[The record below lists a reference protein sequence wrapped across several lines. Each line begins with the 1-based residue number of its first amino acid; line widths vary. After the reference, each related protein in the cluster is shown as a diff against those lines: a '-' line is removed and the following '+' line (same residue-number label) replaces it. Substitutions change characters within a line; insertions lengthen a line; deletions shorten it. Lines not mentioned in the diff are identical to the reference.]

1 MPCRSRRAR
10 TRRGSSGSTRTARTA
25 DGRRSTPSTRR
36 PESCSSSGERTR
48 CATGFGGDRVI
59 RYVVYENP
67 AHRPTSMAVMPSSR
81 RAPEACGGANA
92 PAAKRGGS
100 SMAALSPWQKHVQSV
115 LRQGGTMKQASK
127 SFRAKGG
134 KPAGKN
140 PRGVP
145 LSSKTGKYR
154 PSVPKGPIKKVV
166 GAVKKQYKKA
176 LAKASKIGRKK
187 A

>member
-1 MPCRSRRAR
+1 M
-10 TRRGSSGSTRTARTA
+10 
-25 DGRRSTPSTRR
+25 
-36 PESCSSSGERTR
+36 
-48 CATGFGGDRVI
+48 
-59 RYVVYENP
+59 
-67 AHRPTSMAVMPSSR
+67 
-81 RAPEACGGANA
+81 
-92 PAAKRGGS
+92 
-100 SMAALSPWQKHVQSV
+100 ALSPWQKHVQSV

-134 KPAGKN
+134 KTTKSN

-154 PSVPKGPIKKVV
+154 PSVPKGPMKKVV

-187 A
+187 SARPTTKRRASPPRRRVDTASGARERAYQAVDLIRWPDGFCRRDIGWRALERTA